1 MSLPACLRTCVC
13 VRLCSLISSSRHMTR
28 RGEKFDFPLSLSL
41 SRSLSPSRFLRRR
54 HATNDLIDV
63 EPSYPKVPQ
72 SFVCSFPDR
81 ITRGIT
87 NRNRAFCPSP
97 LFWLAVLELMRQRAH
112 TQARRFRQNRRP
124 PDHPLPRLRQGR
136 GHVFRCLERRHLR
149 VERDQPDEDGARS
162 SWGAFI
168 FFFLKRLARS
178 VAEATSKIWAWVTH
192 AHTTKSL

>member
-41 SRSLSPSRFLRRR
+41 CQGLSLPLASCAVGMPLIY
-54 HATNDLIDV
+54 LIDV
-63 EPSYPKVPQ
+63 EPSHPKVPQ

-124 PDHPLPRLRQGR
+124 PDHPLPRLCQGR

-168 FFFLKRLARS
+168 FFR
-178 VAEATSKIWAWVTH
+178 
-192 AHTTKSL
+192 